1 MEDRLFIVGGGP
13 AGLTAGLYASRS
25 GLPATIYEKGYPGG
39 LAVTTDLIDN
49 YPGFP
54 EGING
59 MELGDLM
66 KEHAERFGARIVTGE
81 VERIWEDGDILLSV
95 RGENIE
101 ADAVIVATGWSPKK
115 LGVPG
120 EKELTGKGVSYC
132 ATCDGP
138 LYRDKTVAVIGGG
151 DSALQEA
158 IFLAKFAR
166 EVKLIHRRDE
176 FRAAPFL
183 QEIVRD
189 NEKIKLL
196 LSRRVLAIKG
206 DCEVEGVELESK
218 KTGKREI
225 AEAEGVFL
233 YVGIIPN
240 VGMLG
245 PEFRRDAGGFI
256 ITDDRCRTSVRG
268 VFAAGDV
275 RSKNLRQVVTA
286 AGDGALAAMSAYEY
300 LEGVG
305 RQALTDPGP
314 AG

>member
-1 MEDRLFIVGGGP
+1 MEREVIIVGGGP
-13 AGLTAGLYASRS
+13 AGLTAGLYACRS

-39 LAVTTDLIDN
+39 LAATTDLIDN
-49 YPGFP
+49 YPGFTD
-54 EGING
+54 GVNG

-66 KEHAERFGARIVTGE
+66 KKHAERFGAKIVTSKIDKVWNDGGVKVAVKGE
-81 VERIWEDGDILLSV
+81 TIPAG
-95 RGENIE
+95 
-101 ADAVIVATGWSPKK
+101 AVIVATGWSPKK

-120 EKELTGKGVSYC
+120 EAELTGRGVSYC

-183 QEIVRD
+183 QKIVED
-189 NEKIKLL
+189 NDKITPL
-196 LSRRVLAIKG
+196 LSKTVLAIRG
-206 DCEVEGVELESK
+206 EGEVEGVDLECK
-218 KTGKREI
+218 KTGNKEF
-225 AEAEGVFL
+225 AEAEGVFF

-245 PEFRRDAGGFI
+245 PEFDRDEMGFI
-256 ITDDRCRTSVRG
+256 KTDDRCQTSVEG
-268 VFAAGDV
+268 IFAAGDV
-275 RSKNLRQVVTA
+275 RSKTLRQVVTA
-286 AGDGALAAMSAYEY
+286 AGDGALAAMSAYAY
-300 LEGVG
+300 LE
-305 RQALTDPGP
+305 ALG
-314 AG
+314 